1 MPNGTRRE
9 HRAYYRFAETPV
21 NGRPTIME
29 LSMPKLLPCCLA
41 FVAVIP
47 AFCQIATADEHTDA
61 LLKTADK
68 ELRSARL
75 SDKEIELRLKIIENV
90 AALKAYYPHA
100 DGGRPE
106 YRNPKYWKLNS
117 DGSYVPRG
125 SACEAVRDLW
135 HSESGVRCSKLS
147 ALVLIKAMIDTANE
161 KRLAELDEMLRD
173 KVIPNELPN
182 RGVGTLFTK
191 PKPKNG
197 ETFATAE
204 LLAGDQVWFDNP
216 YFDRLDRAEKRKY
229 VGQEGHHVFYI
240 GGGKVMDM
248 YGREPL
254 PVEEFRKTFF
264 HWKSVRIV
272 SERENRR
279 PRADEFQIK
288 AVRRAIVAEND

>member
-1 MPNGTRRE
+1 M
-9 HRAYYRFAETPV
+9 AETPV
-21 NGRPTIME
+21 NGRSIIQE
-29 LSMPKLLPCCLA
+29 ISMPKLLPCCLA
-41 FVAVIP
+41 LVAAIP
-47 AFCQIATADEHTDA
+47 AFCRIAMAEEQTES
-61 LLKTADK
+61 LLNTADK
-68 ELRSARL
+68 ELRAARL
-75 SDKEIELRLKIIENV
+75 SDKEIELRLKIVENV
-90 AALKAYYPHA
+90 ATVKAYYPHA

-106 YRNPKYWKLNS
+106 YRNPKHWKLNR

-135 HSESGVRCSKLS
+135 RTESGVRCAKLS
-147 ALVLIKAMIDTANE
+147 ALVLIKAMVDVADE

-182 RGVGTLFTK
+182 RGVGALFAK

-197 ETFATAE
+197 ETFSTAE
-204 LLAGDQVWFDNP
+204 LLPGDQVWFDNP
-216 YFDRLDRAEKRKY
+216 YFDRLDRELRRKY
-229 VGQEGHHVFYI
+229 VGQEGHHAFYI

-248 YGREPL
+248 YAREPL

-272 SERENRR
+272 AERENRR

-288 AVRRAIVAEND
+288 AVRRAIVAESGL